1 MHVTPFTFIA
11 EEVLHSLLMDEP
23 VIAINTSVVPKPW
36 GIFL

>member
-11 EEVLHSLLMDEP
+11 EEVLLSLLMDES
-23 VIAINTSVVPKPW
+23 VIAIDTSVVPKPC